1 VKSWLQKI
9 NRKRVCIPLAIIFG
23 FLVYTIV
30 INRYSLVEGVGY
42 LLDGITYKPVA
53 SNPVRQDGPFG
64 IIHKLVSL
72 SSQER
77 MEAIKSTLL
86 GEGVRLNAIPVID
99 GYENIFVP
107 GDVSNGFILVEAHYD
122 KKMDDPA
129 FQAATDNTGSVA
141 VLLSAIRYLKEELP
155 KRPVGFLFTPLEER
169 GLIGAHR
176 FIEYAR
182 QNEYRIKGVLCLDM
196 VGRGKPVLAT
206 PANSAGFRFYVP
218 FYGPILFDGR
228 HLCKGPTSWG
238 IDKSMV
244 DTYLSKIDTYRAFLS
259 HTNANAFIDAG
270 TPAVHLEGNNMWHAD
285 QVWGRYTD
293 TIDRLDEQD
302 LLQCKKLV
310 ENLVKKLK

>member
-30 INRYSLVEGVGY
+30 INRHSLVEGVGY
-42 LLDGITYKPVA
+42 LLDGITYKPVT

-86 GEGVRLNAIPVID
+86 GEGVRLNATPVMD

-169 GLIGAHR
+169 GLIGTHH

-182 QNEYRIKGVLCLDM
+182 QNEYRIKGIYRC
-196 VGRGKPVLAT
+196 G
-206 PANSAGFRFYVP
+206 NSR
-218 FYGPILFDGR
+218 R
-228 HLCKGPTSWG
+228 S
-238 IDKSMV
+238 S
-244 DTYLSKIDTYRAFLS
+244 
-259 HTNANAFIDAG
+259 
-270 TPAVHLEGNNMWHAD
+270 
-285 QVWGRYTD
+285 
-293 TIDRLDEQD
+293 
-302 LLQCKKLV
+302 
-310 ENLVKKLK
+310 